1 MRHKLSLDEN
11 DPKKEKA
18 KTVPPEHKPPFVP
31 EKPGGNIPS
40 NIGSGNTGNT
50 SSAGKIINMTL
61 NVYNTY
67 KVMKEDLQ
75 NFEKITEHVVGR
87 INDTMKDALITAQ

>member
-1 MRHKLSLDEN
+1 VNPSSIGADKN
-11 DPKKEKA
+11 
-18 KTVPPEHKPPFVP
+18 
-31 EKPGGNIPS
+31 GGAS
-40 NIGSGNTGNT
+40 SG
-50 SSAGKIINMTL
+50 AGKIINMTL

-87 INDTMKDALITAQ
+87 INDTLKDSLIAAGS